1 MKNRKSLKCLLA
13 PALCAALIMAG
24 MGIMVP
30 AQSLE
35 EEEAAGQI
43 LESEESAGQAA
54 GAGDLI
60 TDDEFG
66 QEDGLQDAG
75 PSQNADAPEDQ
86 DQDQD
91 GENLDNNAGIQEDI
105 PSEGE
110 DASPGRIKSG
120 DGSLSGDEDDPQ
132 AGQQPGT
139 EGSEDGIEED
149 SDTPETSDS
158 SGPSQT
164 AAGSGEEI
172 VTDTDLEEGAS
183 ATDSGEAESAADGA
197 AAEDPVSAGIL
208 RPARLSYSGQAQALV
223 LLSDPAEGG
232 RTALSPTESG
242 LEESAPAEGGP
253 TGSSPADNASTEA
266 GGSAASTKLLYSLDG
281 ENYGDAVPTGT
292 DAGQYT
298 VFYRLMSE
306 DGLTVLHAGSLTVTI
321 EKADVVFTPP
331 MANT

>member
-120 DGSLSGDEDDPQ
+120 DGSLSGDEDDPR

-149 SDTPETSDS
+149 SDTPETSDAS
-158 SGPSQT
+158 DPSQA
-164 AAGSGEEI
+164 AAGSGEEV
-172 VTDTDLEEGAS
+172 VTDTDFEEGAS
-183 ATDSGEAESAADGA
+183 ATDSGEAERAAEGA

-223 LLSDPAEGG
+223 LMNA
-232 RTALSPTESG
+232 
-242 LEESAPAEGGP
+242 
-253 TGSSPADNASTEA
+253 PADNASTEA